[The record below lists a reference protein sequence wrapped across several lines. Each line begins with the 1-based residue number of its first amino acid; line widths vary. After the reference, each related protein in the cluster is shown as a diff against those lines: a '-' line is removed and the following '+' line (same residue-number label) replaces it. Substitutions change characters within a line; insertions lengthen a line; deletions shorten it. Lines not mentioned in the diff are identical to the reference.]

1 VRDIQK
7 VLGALAAPTRRE
19 ILALIWDDALPAGE
33 IAAAFDLSGATISE
47 HLAVLRDAGLVTMT
61 ATGTFRRYR
70 ACQDVLRGLHAA
82 LGDSVRWTAADDIP
96 ERTLAHAETASM
108 VIASVDVPTDQPTTF
123 SALTDPAIYSRWL
136 GVPVTIKDGRF
147 ATTMEWGTRIRG
159 RYDVVAPP
167 ELIALRWDFADDN
180 VPVPGSEMVAYMR
193 VHAHRTGARVEVHQL
208 LDDARHAEFMEVAW
222 TMVLGRLKAGVV
234 AATDPDAAVTPR
246 KRRPKTRRS
255 A

>member
-1 VRDIQK
+1 MRDIQK
-7 VLGALAAPTRRE
+7 VLGALTAPTRRE

-70 ACQDVLRGLHAA
+70 ARQDVLRGLHAA
-82 LGDSVRWTAADDIP
+82 LGDSVQWTVADDIP
-96 ERTLAHAETASM
+96 ERALARAEIASV
-108 VIASVDVPTDQPTTF
+108 VIATVDVPTDQATTF
-123 SALTDPAIYSRWL
+123 TALTDPDVYSRWL
-136 GVPVTIKDGRF
+136 GVPVTINDGRF

-159 RYDVVAPP
+159 RYDVVAAP

-180 VPVPGSEMVAYMR
+180 VPVPGSELSAYMR
-193 VHAHRTGARVEVHQL
+193 VHELEKGARVEVHQL

-234 AATDPDAAVTPR
+234 AATDPDAAVAPR